1 MSCPIQIISWEC
13 VSYFAFIVLV
23 LVGWCKGRLVCTNW
37 VLVRSWWWLDWR
49 FARLEVF
56 VVVDISVISC
66 CRMIAARHAACDS
79 LPRLSWTLKPAL
91 LLLRYCWIVLL
102 CPHPHSGGIKRW
114 CASVVCLSDACIGPK
129 SRTQRLRKTKIGKEV
144 AHVTRDSGTAFKVER
159 SKVNLQG
166 RGHIVAASRTACYIC
181 LWPRVSFR
189 ILLYWHIFDSYFLLR
204 LFFVNIT

>member
-66 CRMIAARHAACDS
+66 CRTIRYSAAS
-79 LPRLSWTLKPAL
+79 LPEVVLNVKTGVIIVAL
-91 LLLRYCWIVLL
+91 LLDCELL
-102 CPHPHSGGIKRW
+102 SYY
-114 CASVVCLSDACIGPK
+114 V
-129 SRTQRLRKTKIGKEV
+129 
-144 AHVTRDSGTAFKVER
+144 
-159 SKVNLQG
+159 
-166 RGHIVAASRTACYIC
+166 C
-181 LWPRVSFR
+181 LWPWVSFQ
-189 ILLYWHIFDSYFLLR
+189 ILLLAYFLIAI
-204 LFFVNIT
+204 FCFSCVHQNIMWYVNISSVLKEPVL

>member
-1 MSCPIQIISWEC
+1 M
-13 VSYFAFIVLV
+13 
-23 LVGWCKGRLVCTNW
+23 TT
-37 VLVRSWWWLDWR
+37 
-49 FARLEVF
+49 RLELYTF
-56 VVVDISVISC
+56 RDDC
-66 CRMIAARHAACDS
+66 CRWHLRHLLLQNDCS
-79 LPRLSWTLKPAL
+79 KTCCMRQLTEVVLNVKTSVVIVAL
-91 LLLRYCWIVLL
+91 LLDCVIM
-102 CPHPHSGGIKRW
+102 PHPHSGGIKRW